1 MSQYEEK
8 HWVIPKDLS
17 QDLTNLN
24 VEQCISYM
32 TEGRLE
38 MIWNPQVIAEY
49 SSIAAVQECEH
60 RRVWLARE
68 NTIKEGYSRARSENT
83 GEWLF
88 ALESYR
94 AWANADGPPI
104 LWLQGSA
111 GMGKSTLCSA
121 IIDDLQDRKQ
131 LEVVT
136 VYCFLED
143 APGNPDSAEYI
154 LRTLLYRLWE
164 TRGPTVPEHILRSV
178 LRTVESHTD
187 QVRSEILRRGLRD
200 IFGALDGKIQT
211 TLVIDGFDQDHWVRD
226 TIMDEIIRAN
236 TRRKR
241 SKVLR
246 CAISTR
252 SGLDKAFP
260 NGSISEV
267 HLDSQHLAHHHL
279 RNFTLMQL
287 KKTSL
292 KSHLGRLS
300 SELAAELLCS
310 RARGSF
316 LWVILAT
323 ETLFRKHTPLI
334 TPGDIDSLPST
345 IQDFYHTQLDAIP
358 PSNIA
363 TAQSVFSWLTAAT
376 RFLLFSELVEALG
389 VSSEPRHNSVCAV
402 TAAPEYQGQQS
413 QSEIM
418 QICAWLI
425 DFTEEGFVKFK
436 HPSVR
441 QYLVRTTDRL
451 PARQPVLEAHEYL
464 ARTCLVLLNERER
477 TEPSLIYITPSSSE
491 PERSKTFSTLSSYAV
506 ANWSFHY
513 RVAESY
519 SKVLAGTLRRCIF
532 TTLEHACEYFSISR
546 NRRSVQ
552 IESTTLRICAHY
564 GFVSLTQ
571 ICLEMG
577 MHPNGGAC
585 HYCETP
591 LAIATTSGHAP
602 VATLLLDKMAFPAVQ
617 IHHRTKGFVQLAAA
631 QGSLETMKSLLSKGG
646 DASEIDPYTGR
657 RPLHNAAAFGHLSLV
672 KLLIDAGVDIN
683 AVVSETQET
692 PLHLAALYGHLSVVK
707 YLVDGRDASTKE
719 IELYDRI
726 IEQPCFESW
735 TNRLLGW
742 DAGLE
747 DRTFEAMKQATA
759 EHVQDLLSYSRRYA
773 DLNMKTWEGWAAV
786 HLAASKGHDTIVR
799 FLIERGATLQ
809 LTGNTQSTAVQ
820 IAAEYGHMATVRLL
834 LAAGA
839 KVYGEAESIGSL
851 LARIEQNGHHSI
863 TNLLLWHTFISKVAD
878 SGRNWPLLSLA
889 TKGTHSTHN
898 TVYGAIRKKQVQR
911 MPPPR
916 IISTRQPL
924 HKRDNRTSFKV
935 PKHLKQ

>member
-8 HWVIPKDLS
+8 HWIIPKDLS

-24 VEQCISYM
+24 IEQCIDYM
-32 TEGRLE
+32 IDGRFE
-38 MIWNPQVIAEY
+38 TISNPQAAANY
-49 SSIAAVQECEH
+49 SFIAAVRECEH

-68 NTIKEGYSRARSENT
+68 KTIKEGYSRARSENT

-94 AWANADGPPI
+94 AWAKADGPPI

-136 VYCFLED
+136 VFCFLED
-143 APGNPDSAEYI
+143 APGNPDSAAYI
-154 LRTLLYRLWE
+154 LRTLVYRLWE
-164 TRGPTVPEHILRSV
+164 TRGPTVPERILRSV

-187 QVRSEILRRGLRD
+187 QVHSEIFRRGLRD
-200 IFGALDGKIQT
+200 IFDALDSKTQT
-211 TLVIDGFDQDHWVRD
+211 TLVIDGFDRDHWVRN
-226 TIMDEIIRAN
+226 TVMDEIIRAN
-236 TRRKR
+236 IRRKN

-252 SGLDKAFP
+252 SGLDKAIP
-260 NGSISEV
+260 KGSISEV
-267 HLDSQHLAHHHL
+267 HLDSQNLAKHHL
-279 RNFTLMQL
+279 RNFALMQL
-287 KKTSL
+287 KKTPL
-292 KSHLGRLS
+292 KSHLDRLS
-300 SELAAELLCS
+300 FELVAELLCS
-310 RARGSF
+310 RAHGSF

-323 ETLFRKHTPLI
+323 ETLFRKNTPLI
-334 TPGDIDSLPST
+334 IPRDIDSLPST
-345 IQDFYHTQLDAIP
+345 LYEFYHMQLDAIP
-358 PSNIA
+358 PSSIG

-389 VSSEPRHNSVCAV
+389 VSAEPRHNSVCAV
-402 TAAPEYQGQQS
+402 TPEPKYQEQQS

-425 DFTEEGFVKFK
+425 EVTEEGFVKFK

-441 QYLVRTTDRL
+441 RYLVRTNDRS

-464 ARTCLVLLNERER
+464 ARTCLVFLNKRER
-477 TEPSLIYITPSSSE
+477 IEPSLFHINSPSSE
-491 PERSKTFSTLSSYAV
+491 PEREKRFSSLSNYAV

-513 RVAESY
+513 RLAESH

-532 TTLEHACEYFSISR
+532 TTLDYACEFFSISR

-552 IESTTLRICAHY
+552 IATMTLRICAYY

-585 HYCETP
+585 HHCETP
-591 LAIATTSGHAP
+591 LAIATAGGHAP
-602 VATLLLDKMAFPAVQ
+602 VVMLLLHKTAFATSQ
-617 IHHRTKGFVQLAAA
+617 IYDRNQGVMQLAAA
-631 QGSLETMKSLLSKGG
+631 QGSLETMKLLLSKGG
-646 DASEIDPYTGR
+646 DANEIDPYTGR
-657 RPLHNAAAFGHLSLV
+657 RPLHTAAAYGHLSLV
-672 KLLIDAGVDIN
+672 KLLIDTGVDVN
-683 AVVSETQET
+683 VVVPETQET

-726 IEQPCFESW
+726 VEQPCFQSW

-742 DAGLE
+742 DAGVE
-747 DRTFEAMKQATA
+747 DLTFEAMKQTTA
-759 EHVQDLLSYSRRYA
+759 EHVQELLLYSRRYA
-773 DLNMKTWEGWAAV
+773 DLNVKTWGGWAAV
-786 HLAASKGHDTIVR
+786 HLAASKGHDAIVG
-799 FLIERGATLQ
+799 FLLEKGATLQ
-809 LTGNTQSTAVQ
+809 LTGATQCTTLQ
-820 IAAEYGHMATVRLL
+820 IAAEYGHLATVRIL

-839 KVYGEAESIGSL
+839 KVYEETESIGSL

-863 TNLLLWHTFISKVAD
+863 TNLLLWHTFISKVAG

-889 TKGTHSTHN
+889 TKSRHT
-898 TVYGAIRKKQVQR
+898 TVRDAIRKKQVQR
-911 MPPPR
+911 RPPPR
-916 IISTRQPL
+916 ITPTRHPL
-924 HKRDNRTSFKV
+924 QDRDNRTSFKGA
-935 PKHLKQ
+935 KHLKQ